1 MGEGR
6 ARWRCPICGHQEAR
20 RAFRQPPD
28 SVVHLDAAE
37 LAPAAS
43 AFGRTVGTVVRC
55 RACGH
60 GSLLEP
66 PGAELLA
73 GAYAHV
79 ADESTLEEE
88 AGRTSTARRDLVE
101 VRAHLAGPPRRL
113 LDVGCWTGS
122 LLDAAADVGWEACG
136 VEPSAWAA
144 ARAAERG
151 HDVRVGT
158 LDDVDLGSASVQVVT
173 CCDVLEH
180 LDDPVAALRR
190 IAALLEP
197 GGLLFATV
205 PDAGSALARTLGRR
219 WWSVLPMHVQHF
231 TRASLVA
238 ALAASGF
245 EVVALH
251 THPKV
256 FTYRYYADRLA
267 QFLPVMG
274 PAVARLVDRSPLAER
289 AFGPDL
295 RDRTAVVA
303 RRSPTGGGL
312 PS

>member
-1 MGEGR
+1 MV
-6 ARWRCPICGHQEAR
+6 
-20 RAFRQPPD
+20 D
-28 SVVHLDAAE
+28 LDGAE

-60 GSLLEP
+60 GSLLDP
-66 PGAELLA
+66 PGIDALVT
-73 GAYAHV
+73 AYAHV
-79 ADESTLEEE
+79 TDEASLEEE
-88 AGRTSTARRDLVE
+88 AGQTTTARRDLLE
-101 VRAHLAGPPRRL
+101 VRRHLGRPPHRL

-122 LLDAAADVGWEACG
+122 LLDAARDLGWETSG

-144 ARAAERG
+144 GRAAERG
-151 HDVRVGT
+151 HDVTVGT
-158 LDDVDLGSASVQVVT
+158 LDDALLAAGSVQVVA

-180 LDDPVAALRR
+180 LHDPVAALRR

-197 GGLLFATV
+197 DGLLFATV
-205 PDAGSALARTLGRR
+205 PDAGSALARVLGRR

-238 ALAASGF
+238 ALTATGF

-256 FTYRYYADRLA
+256 FTYRYYAGRLA
-267 QFLPVMG
+267 EFLPVVG
-274 PAVARLVDRSPLAER
+274 PAAARLVDRSPVAER

-303 RRSPTGGGL
+303 RRSRTVGGP